1 MKGVETFFYAE
12 GMYISCI
19 RTQDCQTYIS
29 VMFVGHLFV
38 IISELSNSTPAGLF
52 YRRFSHGA
60 RQVIVKLSCVGR
72 QFAVSRARMSVAE
85 PTLSC
90 GHTNQA

>member
-1 MKGVETFFYAE
+1 MKGLETFFYAE
-12 GMYISCI
+12 GMQISCV
-19 RTQDCQTYIS
+19 RTQDFQTNIS
-29 VMFVGHLFV
+29 AIFVGHLFV
-38 IISELSNSTPAGLF
+38 VISELSNTTPAGLLD
-52 YRRFSHGA
+52 RRFSHGA
-60 RQVIVKLSCVGR
+60 WRVIVKLKCVGR